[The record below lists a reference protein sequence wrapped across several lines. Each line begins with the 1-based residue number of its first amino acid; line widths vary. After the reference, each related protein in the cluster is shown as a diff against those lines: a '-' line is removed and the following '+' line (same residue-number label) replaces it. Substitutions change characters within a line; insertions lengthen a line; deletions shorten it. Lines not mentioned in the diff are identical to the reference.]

1 MKTIKKLCCVLLV
14 FAVVMSL
21 GVTAFAENKYEN
33 SAGLT
38 PVDGTSLTFKATQS
52 LREPLF
58 LQILQVILSSRLTQV

>member
-38 PVDGTSLTFKATQS
+38 PVDGTSLTFK
-52 LREPLF
+52 
-58 LQILQVILSSRLTQV
+58 